1 MTKIFEVKA
10 NPFKCCP
17 ALGKVVRKTR
27 ADGKTLT
34 ADCGCS
40 NYFVMLEPVLVFDAD
55 DGAQRSY
62 EQWDSI
68 MYGPYIVD
76 YDGELFFVDAEEG
89 VVRSAAVIDLPSKLV
104 NEYMP
109 AFMMSPE
116 EIYKGLRNK
125 GARFFC
131 VTNQGDTVMVVGN
144 ECIRVACS
152 EAYKLMEKLGYL
164 NTDGTLKKTKLGK
177 DLLNPDGNKAF
188 IVELHRY
195 AR

>member
-34 ADCGCS
+34 DDCGCS
-40 NYFVMLEPVLVFDAD
+40 NCFVILEPVLVFDAD
-55 DGAQRSY
+55 DGAQRGY
-62 EQWDSI
+62 KQWDSI

-76 YDGELFFVDAEEG
+76 YDGELFFVDVEEE
-89 VVRSAAVIDLPSKLV
+89 VVRPAAVIDLPSKLV

-109 AFMMSPE
+109 ALMMSPE
-116 EIYKGLRNK
+116 EIYKGLRDK
-125 GARFFC
+125 GARFFGIKD
-131 VTNQGDTVMVVGN
+131 QGDTVMVIGN

-152 EAYKLMEKLGYL
+152 EAYSLMSKLKYL
-164 NTDGTLKKTKLGK
+164 NKNGTLKKKSLGK
-177 DLLNPDGNKAF
+177 DLLTDDNKAF

>member
-40 NYFVMLEPVLVFDAD
+40 NCFVMLEPVLVFDAD

-76 YDGELFFVDAEEG
+76 YDGELFFVDVEEE
-89 VVRSAAVIDLPSKLV
+89 VVRPAAVIDLPSKLV

-109 AFMMSPE
+109 ALMMSPE
-116 EIYKGLRNK
+116 EIYKGLRDK
-125 GARFFC
+125 GARFFGIKD
-131 VTNQGDTVMVVGN
+131 QGDTVMVIGN

-152 EAYKLMEKLGYL
+152 EAYSLMSKLKYL
-164 NTDGTLKKTKLGK
+164 NKNGTLKKKSLGK
-177 DLLNPDGNKAF
+177 DLLTDDNKAF